1 MQERNLTAEA
11 LRQHR
16 RAIDMLHHGP
26 ERRTSLTPRCYYFP
40 IKTCFIV
47 SAAVA
52 LSTFFIIKSITNA
65 AKDKPNLAI
74 LVPASLVLITLAAY
88 FGYRCRTQQHP
99 ATPAP
104 APDAIPERKLTD
116 I

>member
-1 MQERNLTAEA
+1 MQEENPTEEA

-16 RAIDMLHHGP
+16 RAIDILHHGP
-26 ERRTSLTPRCYYFP
+26 ERRTSQTPRCYYFP

-52 LSTFFIIKSITNA
+52 LSTFFIIKSITDA
-65 AKDKPNLAI
+65 AKDKPNLAM
-74 LVPASLVLITLAAY
+74 LVPASTVWIAIVAY
-88 FGYRCRTQQHP
+88 FGYRCRTQQRP

-104 APDAIPERKLTD
+104 IPGEARGIELTH